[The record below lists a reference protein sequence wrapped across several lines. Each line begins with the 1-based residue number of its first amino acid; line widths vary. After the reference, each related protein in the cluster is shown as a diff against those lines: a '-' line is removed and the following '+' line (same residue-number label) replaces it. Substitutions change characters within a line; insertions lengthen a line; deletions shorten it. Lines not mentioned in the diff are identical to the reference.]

1 MSFVLND
8 WKLCTASDP
17 MTSSTNSSAPFR
29 HNSEPSII
37 IITEKQLSA
46 DDAGRAR
53 RKRHIADENEVI
65 TQKHLRKQRC
75 KALEITVSF
84 KGQSVSQRRRVLQA
98 VGVRRARHARSLKLR
113 TVQLAASSQLNV
125 HVFSSQR
132 SAEILVYIML

>member
-84 KGQSVSQRRRVLQA
+84 KGQSVSG
-98 VGVRRARHARSLKLR
+98 GVFCRLLAYAGHA
-113 TVQLAASSQLNV
+113 T
-125 HVFSSQR
+125 HGH
-132 SAEILVYIML
+132 